1 MAAQESRAKLLSRS
15 AAALELLEEIIDD
28 PKAKARERLN
38 AVRVVKMGLFWLTQ
52 LAESQQAPPDLR
64 KGIIETLRRHQ
75 CAIRRKQNRRA
86 A

>member
-64 KGIIETLRRHQ
+64 KEIVETLRRHRR
-75 CAIRRKQNRRA
+75 AIRRKQSWRA